1 MNIKR
6 IKDPVYETTIWCV
19 WDCDNDELVEW
30 VKKKYKQE
38 INNICYAGRAIE
50 LNDGH
55 YSEFIIYFYKAEW
68 VFDFISV
75 LHHELWHLTQYIME
89 YVGIEFNEHTTESY
103 AYFSSYLL
111 REILSTIFK
120 QDIYE

>member
-19 WDCDNDELVEW
+19 WDCDNNELVDW

-38 INNICYAGRAIE
+38 INNIWLSGRAIE

-55 YSEFIIYFYKAEW
+55 YSEFIIYFHKAEW
-68 VFDFISV
+68 V
-75 LHHELWHLTQYIME
+75 LTLSAYCTTSC
-89 YVGIEFNEHTTESY
+89 GI
-103 AYFSSYLL
+103 
-111 REILSTIFK
+111 
-120 QDIYE
+120 